1 MLGHYA
7 DAADVVEA
15 PNTFNGIPKPERL
28 AEWAEQAPDG
38 FLFDVIA
45 FGGLTLHQRRPGDTG
60 AIGRRSWQQ
69 VSVIPPDVLFDD
81 FAQALAPLAE
91 AGKLGC
97 VVLQF
102 PSWFGAGDEAR
113 EYLGHVS
120 ALLPNLPLAAEFRH
134 PSWDVPSQQ
143 DATLECLID
152 FGNGPGRGGLSARSA
167 RGRTANRCRHHRRP
181 ERRAAPWP
189 RRRRLAAHRGQSGRA
204 DRAHLLRSGV
214 GVVGAAR
221 AGAFRGGGRSA
232 RAGGHHA
239 LRRGAR
245 CRQPPRGGH
254 RRSGGGRGCAGATCP
269 SSPPRGARESTGA
282 KGAAC
287 RASPTKRPGTPR

>member
-1 MLGHYA
+1 MSATRRFGVRGWQRLEGFYPPRVKPAEMLGHYA
-7 DAADVVEA
+7 DAADVVET

-60 AIGRRSWQQ
+60 PIGRRSWQK

-120 ALLPNLPLAAEFRH
+120 GLLPNLPLAAEFRH

-152 FGNGPGRGGLSARSA
+152 LEMALVVADFPPDRPEAGPPTVAVTTDRLSVVRLHGRDGDAWPRTEANPVEPIAHTYSDQELAPWVPRVRELSEEAA
-167 RGRTANRCRHHRRP
+167 EVHVLVGTTPYAGALDAANRLK
-181 ERRAAPWP
+181 AAI
-189 RRRRLAAHRGQSGRA
+189 AEAEEA
-204 DRAHLLRSGV
+204 E
-214 GVVGAAR
+214 AR
-221 AGAFRGGGRSA
+221 WGYV
-232 RAGGHHA
+232 
-239 LRRGAR
+239 
-245 CRQPPRGGH
+245 P
-254 RRSGGGRGCAGATCP
+254 
-269 SSPPRGARESTGA
+269 
-282 KGAAC
+282 
-287 RASPTKRPGTPR
+287 

>member
-1 MLGHYA
+1 MRRQGGRVSA
-7 DAADVVEA
+7 TRRSAFAAGNGWRTSTRRASSRRKCWATTRPRADVVET

-60 AIGRRSWQQ
+60 PIGRRSWQK
-69 VSVIPPDVLFDD
+69 VSVMPPDVLFDD

-120 ALLPNLPLAAEFRH
+120 GLLPNLPLAAEFRH

-152 FGNGPGRGGLSARSA
+152 LEMALVVADFPPTGP
-167 RGRTANRCRHHRRP
+167 RP
-181 ERRAAPWP
+181 DRPPLPSP
-189 RRRRLAAHRGQSGRA
+189 RIA
-204 DRAHLLRSGV
+204 
-214 GVVGAAR
+214 
-221 AGAFRGGGRSA
+221 
-232 RAGGHHA
+232 
-239 LRRGAR
+239 
-245 CRQPPRGGH
+245 
-254 RRSGGGRGCAGATCP
+254 
-269 SSPPRGARESTGA
+269 
-282 KGAAC
+282 
-287 RASPTKRPGTPR
+287 

>member
-1 MLGHYA
+1 MSATRRFGIRGWQRLEDFYPPRVKPAEMLGHYA
-7 DAADVVEA
+7 DAADVVET

-28 AEWAEQAPDG
+28 AEWAEQAPAG

-60 AIGRRSWQQ
+60 PVGRRSWQE
-69 VSVIPPDVLFDD
+69 VSVVPPDVLFDD

-113 EYLGHVS
+113 EYLGHVNG
-120 ALLPNLPLAAEFRH
+120 LLPNLPLAAEFRH

-152 FGNGPGRGGLSARSA
+152 LEMALVVADFPPDRPEAGPPTVAVTTDRLSVVRLHGRNGDAWPRTEANPIESAAHTYSDAELAPWVPRVRELSEEAA
-167 RGRTANRCRHHRRP
+167 EVHVLVGTTPYAEALDAANRLKTAIT
-181 ERRAAPWP
+181 EAEEAE
-189 RRRRLAAHRGQSGRA
+189 
-204 DRAHLLRSGV
+204 
-214 GVVGAAR
+214 AR
-221 AGAFRGGGRSA
+221 WGYV
-232 RAGGHHA
+232 
-239 LRRGAR
+239 
-245 CRQPPRGGH
+245 P
-254 RRSGGGRGCAGATCP
+254 
-269 SSPPRGARESTGA
+269 
-282 KGAAC
+282 
-287 RASPTKRPGTPR
+287 